1 MHKFKQIIAPRHT
14 DLIAQIVKRPNQM
27 PDQMSDKISDQNKEA
42 GFTLLEVMVTL
53 VIIGLLTTFVVINVA
68 PAQGTAKV
76 QKAKGDIRLLESA
89 LEQYR
94 LDIGSYPDEDFGLEA
109 LSELPPGVDNED
121 RYRAGG
127 YIRSLPNDPWGAP
140 YIYIYPGENGVYDI
154 ISYGSDGQPDGEGL
168 AADIVSWEP

>member
-1 MHKFKQIIAPRHT
+1 MRRLKHSVDQFRKSQIET
-14 DLIAQIVKRPNQM
+14 PN
-27 PDQMSDKISDQNKEA
+27 PEKEA

-53 VIIGLLTTFVVINVA
+53 TIIGILTTFVVMNVA

-94 LDIGSYPDEDFGLEA
+94 LDMGDYPDEDWGLEA
-109 LSELPPGVDNED
+109 LTELPPGLNNED
-121 RYRAGG
+121 RYRLGG
-127 YIRSLPNDPWGAP
+127 YIRRLPNDPWNAP
-140 YIYIYPGENGVYDI
+140 YIYTYPGEHGVYDI
-154 ISYGSDGQPDGEGL
+154 ASYGSDGQPEGEGL